1 MGPHSTL
8 ATPTPRIP
16 SGLHASALSCHLL
29 PILSW
34 QRGSGLDHETRPQ
47 EPRSD
52 AYNRV
57 SEGPGPGTVAGS
69 TVSSPPRPLPS
80 FFTPFDNLRWFHSAL
95 CLCCCFSS
103 QQQQPAAAAC
113 TSITTII
120 INGTPSSISHY
131 HHHQHQQK
139 QPAAAAPAP
148 APVTNRLLFSPKKKN
163 LKQLAG
169 MPHCRAGT
177 VERPNRAVPDVTQLS
192 IIPSPSSWNHPYTR
206 NTKPRRSSFLLG
218 PFRTRS
224 TYPLA
229 KTANLPWTQTRT

>member
-1 MGPHSTL
+1 MHQRLLPDRSKARPRKPLVQTAVPSGHTLTAISSRHPPLHTPLGAHGPTFHSR
-8 ATPTPRIP
+8 TPTPRIP
-16 SGLHASALSCHLL
+16 LAFTPQLCPVTCCPSCHGKEAQD
-29 PILSW
+29 W
-34 QRGSGLDHETRPQ
+34 TTKQGLKNHVQMHTTEFLK
-47 EPRSD
+47 
-52 AYNRV
+52 
-57 SEGPGPGTVAGS
+57 GPGPGTVAGS

-80 FFTPFDNLRWFHSAL
+80 FFTPFGNLRWFHSAL

-103 QQQQPAAAAC
+103 QQQQPAAAAS

-169 MPHCRAGT
+169 MPHCRGG
-177 VERPNRAVPDVTQLS
+177 D
-192 IIPSPSSWNHPYTR
+192 
-206 NTKPRRSSFLLG
+206 G
-218 PFRTRS
+218 
-224 TYPLA
+224 
-229 KTANLPWTQTRT
+229 